1 MGLESATYVSDLV
14 ATNPVVGDNVAEGDD
29 HLRLIKAVLQATFP
43 VASGAIYP
51 WQVSAVSADQT
62 PSTGQNGMVYSV
74 NCTAANR
81 SVTLP
86 SSPAAGY
93 RLGVIK
99 SDSSANTI
107 SVLCSG
113 ADTINGATSRT
124 ISYQY
129 QAELYIYIGSNIWLL
144 ISISHPRF
152 MIGPSSGT
160 DERVLRYDG
169 TGFVLQSSP
178 VGISDT
184 GAITG
189 TAAITPASNDGG
201 ALGSAT
207 LSYSDLFLASGAVV
221 NWNNG
226 DVTLTHSANTLAFA
240 GASNGY
246 NFDSTVSVGDGNN
259 YFRLSGTSPGW
270 VVDNTDEWVYDRTGN
285 IWKPTIGSAI
295 VMQLAAASLSPG
307 VSDAQALGTTSLMW
321 ADLFLAAGAVINWNN
336 GNVTLT
342 HAAGTLTLAGA
353 TSWSMGTSL
362 ALTVGTIELGA
373 AADTTISR
381 ASAGVAAVEGETIH
395 TNSISRTLTAA
406 GIELGHASDTT
417 ITRSAAGEVAIEGTL
432 VKKVGTETIWIP
444 ALAMTPRTTNG
455 AASGTVES
463 SSNKIMQMS
472 LDFDQSTAEYAQF
485 AVRMPKSWNVGTVTA
500 VFVWTANS
508 TSTNSVVWGIQGAA
522 IGNDETIDTASQFG
536 TAQTVTDANTAT
548 AYQAHHSAATG
559 AMTIG
564 SSAAA
569 QDWVVFQVYRDA
581 SNGSDTLAV
590 DAMLLG
596 VTLNFTSNA
605 STDA

>member
-1 MGLESATYVSDLV
+1 MGLESATYVNDLV

-29 HLRLIKAVLQATFP
+29 HLRLIKSVLQATFP

-107 SVLCSG
+107 SVLRSG

-129 QAELYIYIGSNIWLL
+129 QAELYIYIGSNVWLL

-184 GAITG
+184 GAVTG

-246 NFDSTVSVGDGNN
+246 NFDGNVSVGDGNN

-270 VVDNTDEWVYDRTGN
+270 VVDNQDEWVYDRTNN
-285 IWKPTIGSAI
+285 IWKPTIATAI
-295 VMQLAAASLSPG
+295 VMQLTAASLSPG

-321 ADLFLAAGAVINWNN
+321 ADLFLASGAVINWNN

-373 AADTTISR
+373 AADTTL
-381 ASAGVAAVEGETIH
+381 A
-395 TNSISRTLTAA
+395 
-406 GIELGHASDTT
+406 
-417 ITRSAAGEVAIEGTL
+417 RSAAGEVTIGGTL
-432 VKKVGTETIWIP
+432 IKKVGKETIWVP
-444 ALAMTPRTTNG
+444 AGAMDARTTNG

-463 SSNKIMQMS
+463 ATNKIMQTS

-485 AVRMPKSWNVGTVTA
+485 KVRMPKSWNAGTVTA

-508 TSTNSVVWGIQGAA
+508 TSTNSVIWGIQGVAL
-522 IGNDETIDTASQFG
+522 GNDETIDTAFG

-548 AYQAHHSAATG
+548 AYQVHHSSETS

-564 SSAAA
+564 SSPAA

-581 SNGSDTLAV
+581 AAGGDTLAV

-596 VTLNFTSNA
+596 VTLYFTTSA